1 MQNPTPHSQASW
13 RQETLY
19 LARSGLTLAFN
30 QLLQIAIPFVTTSM
44 TGRLGVEALAA
55 GSLVGSIG
63 LLLFISSLGVLQ
75 GLVPLISIGIGAGDE
90 HKVARAIRGG
100 LALALAMGAGA
111 TVIMACVPWAL
122 AHTGQDPAL
131 VALAQ
136 RFIGA
141 MLPSYLPGIVA
152 IALRFFLIAAND
164 LKWLNPIILGGI
176 AFNIACNLLLAACP
190 GKVDAGFPS
199 GACATNGAFGLDGL
213 TAVGLTISLT
223 NWLMLGCLALALAR
237 TKRIPTS
244 VRDWRAGFALREAL
258 ALGIPVGAIFFT
270 ETLLF
275 TGSSVLMAYFGK
287 VSLAAHGIVLLWLN
301 IALMMP
307 VGFSQAAMARV
318 AFLSGQRDVDALK
331 HSVIVT
337 LIVGSAASIAIGG
350 LLIANSESLVRLA
363 MWSRPQGGEAVIAAA
378 RNFFYFCAV
387 TQLLSGLII
396 VMASILRGLRDANAV
411 LWLVMIGYWGV
422 GLGGAIL
429 FAFGLG
435 LGGPGI
441 WLGIML
447 AFVFAV
453 ALLATRFSQAFARLR
468 KAERRTRVG
477 KA

>member
-1 MQNPTPHSQASW
+1 MLVPGPPHRSLW
-13 RQETLY
+13 RQEANH

-30 QLLQIAIPFVTTSM
+30 QLLQIAIPFVTISM

-75 GLVPLISIGIGAGDE
+75 GLVPLISIAVGAGDQA
-90 HKVARAIRGG
+90 KAARAIRGG
-100 LALALAMGAGA
+100 LALALAMGVGA
-111 TVIMACVPWAL
+111 TAVMACVPWAL
-122 AHTGQDPAL
+122 AHSGQDPAL
-131 VALAQ
+131 VVLAQ
-136 RFIGA
+136 RFIVA
-141 MLPSYLPGIVA
+141 MLPGYLPSVVA

-164 LKWLNPIILGGI
+164 LKCLNPIIVAGI
-176 AFNIACNLLLAACP
+176 AFNIGCNLLLT
-190 GKVDAGFPS
+190 G
-199 GACATNGAFGLDGL
+199 GAYGLDGL
-213 TAVGLTISLT
+213 TAIGLTISLT
-223 NWLMLGCLALALAR
+223 NWLMFLCLALALAGAR
-237 TKRIPTS
+237 RIPVS
-244 VRDWRAGFALREAL
+244 VRDWRAGFAVREAL

-275 TGSSVLMAYFGK
+275 TGSSVLMGYFGK

-307 VGFSQAAMARV
+307 IGLSQAAMARV

-331 HSVIVT
+331 HAVGVA
-337 LIVGSAASIAIGG
+337 LIVGTAASFIIGA
-350 LLIANSESLVRLA
+350 LLVANSDALVRLA
-363 MWSRPQGGEAVIAAA
+363 MWSRPQGGDAVVATA

-387 TQLLSGLII
+387 TQLLSGLVI

-411 LWLVMIGYWGV
+411 LWLVMMGYWGV
-422 GLGGAIL
+422 GLGGATM
-429 FAFGLG
+429 FAFGFD

-453 ALLATRFSQAFARLR
+453 ALLATRFKRMLARLH
-468 KAERRTRVG
+468 AE
-477 KA
+477 